1 MINNDIL
8 NEEQKLM
15 KKQMLLELKKELQKL
30 EFETKYCLLI
40 NIEKDILKN
49 TRIILKLIQCI
60 MPYFLNIVA
69 ITGGMNFITHN
80 TPFELDNFN
89 ILDLKSLIITL
100 LYLLTIIGAE
110 YLTYLLINDNPHFDL
125 LLGIKNISELY
136 PKLDTKELQRKL
148 QIRKDNYERLTK

>member
-1 MINNDIL
+1 
-8 NEEQKLM
+8 
-15 KKQMLLELKKELQKL
+15 
-30 EFETKYCLLI
+30 
-40 NIEKDILKN
+40 
-49 TRIILKLIQCI
+49 